1 MNKLFVV
8 ANIIFLAIAVFF
20 SVKYKES
27 PPDKMKE
34 YVLMYSVIPSLIF
47 SLIGHFFLSGKVR
60 QSMGWSEDKGV
71 ITLQREL
78 GLFTLALFI
87 VAIFKKKKT
96 ANIGLIWAIF
106 LVAAGI
112 NHIIVNKCVDG
123 VSSMDLLYGSL
134 VVYLFLD
141 EIELSWNSL
150 KNFTK

>member
-20 SVKYKES
+20 SVKYKKY
-27 PPDKMKE
+27 PDKMKE

-47 SLIGHFFLSGKVR
+47 SVIGHFFLSDKVR

-78 GLFTLALFI
+78 GLFTLALLG
-87 VAIFKKKKT
+87 VAIFKKT
-96 ANIGLIWAIF
+96 ADIGLIWALF

-112 NHIIVNKCVDG
+112 NHIIVNKGVDG

-134 VVYLFLD
+134 LAILFR
-141 EIELSWNSL
+141 
-150 KNFTK
+150 

>member
-27 PPDKMKE
+27 PDKMKE
-34 YVLMYSVIPSLIF
+34 NVLMYSVIPSLIF
-47 SLIGHFFLSGKVR
+47 SVIGHFVLGGKVR

-78 GLFTLALFI
+78 GLFTLALLG
-87 VAIFKKKKT
+87 VAIFKKT
-96 ANIGLIWAIF
+96 SDIGLIWALF

-112 NHIIVNKCVDG
+112 NHIIVNKGVDG

-134 VVYLFLD
+134 LAILF
-141 EIELSWNSL
+141 
-150 KNFTK
+150 FR

>member
-27 PPDKMKE
+27 PDKMKE

-47 SLIGHFFLSGKVR
+47 SVIGHFFLSGKVR

-78 GLFTLALFI
+78 GLFTLALLG
-87 VAIFKKKKT
+87 VAIFKKT
-96 ANIGLIWAIF
+96 ADIIRVLMEYLLWIWCMV
-106 LVAAGI
+106 L
-112 NHIIVNKCVDG
+112 CW
-123 VSSMDLLYGSL
+123 
-134 VVYLFLD
+134 
-141 EIELSWNSL
+141 LSY
-150 KNFTK
+150 FVR

>member
-27 PPDKMKE
+27 PDKMKE
-34 YVLMYSVIPSLIF
+34 NVLMYSVIPSLIF
-47 SLIGHFFLSGKVR
+47 SVIGHFFLSDKVR

-78 GLFTLALFI
+78 GLFTLALLG
-87 VAIFKKKKT
+87 VAIFKKT
-96 ANIGLIWAIF
+96 SDIGLIWALF

-112 NHIIVNKCVDG
+112 NHIIVNKGVDG

-134 VVYLFLD
+134 LVILF
-141 EIELSWNSL
+141 
-150 KNFTK
+150 FR

>member
-27 PPDKMKE
+27 PDKMKE
-34 YVLMYSVIPSLIF
+34 NVLMYSVIPSLIF
-47 SLIGHFFLSGKVR
+47 SVIGHFFLSDKVR

-78 GLFTLALFI
+78 GLFTLALLG
-87 VAIFKKKKT
+87 VAIFKKT
-96 ANIGLIWAIF
+96 SDIGLIWALF

-112 NHIIVNKCVDG
+112 NHIIVNKGVDG

-134 VVYLFLD
+134 LAILFR
-141 EIELSWNSL
+141 
-150 KNFTK
+150 

>member
-27 PPDKMKE
+27 PDKMKE
-34 YVLMYSVIPSLIF
+34 NVLMYSVIPSLIF
-47 SLIGHFFLSGKVR
+47 SVIGHFFLSDKVR

-78 GLFTLALFI
+78 GLFTLALLG
-87 VAIFKKKKT
+87 VAIFKKT
-96 ANIGLIWAIF
+96 ADIGLIWALF

-112 NHIIVNKCVDG
+112 NHIIVNKGVDG

-134 VVYLFLD
+134 LAILFR
-141 EIELSWNSL
+141 
-150 KNFTK
+150 

>member
-20 SVKYKES
+20 SVKYKKY
-27 PPDKMKE
+27 PDKMKE

-47 SLIGHFFLSGKVR
+47 SVIGHFFLSDKVR

-78 GLFTLALFI
+78 GLFTLALLI
-87 VAIFKKKKT
+87 VAIFKKT
-96 ANIGLIWAIF
+96 SDIGLIWALF

-112 NHIIVNKCVDG
+112 NHIIVNKGVDG

-134 VVYLFLD
+134 LAILF
-141 EIELSWNSL
+141 
-150 KNFTK
+150 FR

>member
-27 PPDKMKE
+27 PDKMKE

-47 SLIGHFFLSGKVR
+47 SVIGHFFLSGKVR

-78 GLFTLALFI
+78 GLFTLALLG
-87 VAIFKKKKT
+87 VAIFKKT
-96 ANIGLIWAIF
+96 ADIGLIWALF

-112 NHIIVNKCVDG
+112 NHIIVNKGVDG

-134 VVYLFLD
+134 LAILFR
-141 EIELSWNSL
+141 
-150 KNFTK
+150 

>member
-27 PPDKMKE
+27 PDKMKE
-34 YVLMYSVIPSLIF
+34 NVLMYSVIPSLIF
-47 SLIGHFFLSGKVR
+47 SVIGHFFLSDKVR
-60 QSMGWSEDKGV
+60 QSMSWSEDKGV

-78 GLFTLALFI
+78 GLFTLALLG
-87 VAIFKKKKT
+87 VAIFKKT
-96 ANIGLIWAIF
+96 ADIGLIWALF

-112 NHIIVNKCVDG
+112 NHIIVNKGVDG

-134 VVYLFLD
+134 LAILFR
-141 EIELSWNSL
+141 
-150 KNFTK
+150 

>member
-27 PPDKMKE
+27 PDKIKE
-34 YVLMYSVIPSLIF
+34 NVLMYSVIPSLIF
-47 SLIGHFFLSGKVR
+47 SVIGHFFLSGKVR

-78 GLFTLALFI
+78 GLFTLALLG
-87 VAIFKKKKT
+87 VAIFKKT
-96 ANIGLIWAIF
+96 ADIGLIWALF

-112 NHIIVNKCVDG
+112 NHIIVNKGVDG

-134 VVYLFLD
+134 LAILFR
-141 EIELSWNSL
+141 
-150 KNFTK
+150 